1 MKRRFRLTSPTEF
14 KRVRRDG
21 KSFAHPLIVLIVMP
35 NMDQSL
41 HIGVAAGR
49 TLGGAVQRNRAKRIL
64 RAALQPLLP
73 ELTPGW
79 DLILIAR
86 RPLLDVAWVDVQ
98 EAVRTTLRRARLVK
112 DII

>member
-49 TLGGAVQRNRAKRIL
+49 TLGSAVQRNRAKRIL
-64 RAALQPLLP
+64 RAALQPVLS
-73 ELTPGW
+73 EMTPGW
-79 DLILIAR
+79 DAILIAR
-86 RPLLDVAWVDVQ
+86 RPLLNADWVDVQ
-98 EAVRTTLRRARLVK
+98 GAVRATLQRAGLVEPL
-112 DII
+112 